1 MATIFGQI
9 AVDSDLSGFTIDNT
23 ENGTITEGDYY
34 VSSPVGAESLLD
46 VLAAAMTVQASQTVT
61 ITCSSTTGIVT
72 ISATVA
78 FAISNFELY
87 EVLGFAADSSASATS
102 HVGTKA
108 LQYSWRT
115 ARYTGECQAPTSRQ
129 GAPVGLANQQRT
141 IAGTVRTSR
150 YGLQRDQ
157 EIDFRYLSKAE
168 TWAAAT
174 PTNNSLE
181 ELFVDVLSQG
191 RQFLF
196 LPDYPSSEATYWDY
210 VAKLGDRTVFAPQ
223 REVSPVDSFWRYRF
237 PVYAV

>member
-9 AVDSDLSGFTIDNT
+9 AIDSSLSGFTIDAT
-23 ENGTITEGDYY
+23 EDGTITEGNYY
-34 VSSPVGAESLLD
+34 VSSPVGADSLLD
-46 VLAAAMTVQASQTVT
+46 VLGTAMSAEAGQTVT
-61 ITCSSTTGIVT
+61 VGCSSTTGLVT
-72 ISATVA
+72 LSAGVE

-87 EVLGFAADSSASATS
+87 EVLGFASDSSASATS
-102 HVGTKA
+102 HTGTKA

-129 GAPVGLANQQRT
+129 GAPVGLAHQQRT

-168 TWAAAT
+168 TWAAST

-196 LPDYPSSEATYWDY
+196 LPDYPSSEDTYWEY
-210 VAKLGDRTVFAPQ
+210 VAKLGDRTAFDPQ

-237 PVYAV
+237 PVFAV